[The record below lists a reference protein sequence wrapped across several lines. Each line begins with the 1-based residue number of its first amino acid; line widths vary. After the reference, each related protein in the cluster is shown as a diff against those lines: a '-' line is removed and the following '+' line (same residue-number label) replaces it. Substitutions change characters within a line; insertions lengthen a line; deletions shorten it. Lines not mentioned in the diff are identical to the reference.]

1 MLTRQAS
8 AACAGPRR
16 CGLAY
21 LEPLASIGLTVALA
35 MLFSAA
41 VVQYAGLR
49 RHTDAR
55 RECVLAAT
63 AELDLI
69 RAGRRDLPGV
79 GVSDSAESSAGAV
92 TIRVT
97 AEPGVGP
104 WQGLTRVC
112 VVAARQVNAERCV
125 SVELATYVPSEA
137 RP

>member
-1 MLTRQAS
+1 MVARQRTANP
-8 AACAGPRR
+8 AGPRR
-16 CGLAY
+16 RALAY

-35 MLFSAA
+35 VLFSAA

-49 RHTDAR
+49 RQTDAR

-79 GVSDSAESSAGAV
+79 GESDSLESSAGAV

-97 AEPGVGP
+97 AEPGGGA
-104 WQGLTRVC
+104 WQGFTRVR
-112 VVAARQVNAERCV
+112 VIAARQVGAARRV
-125 SVELATYVPSEA
+125 SVELAAYVPSEA